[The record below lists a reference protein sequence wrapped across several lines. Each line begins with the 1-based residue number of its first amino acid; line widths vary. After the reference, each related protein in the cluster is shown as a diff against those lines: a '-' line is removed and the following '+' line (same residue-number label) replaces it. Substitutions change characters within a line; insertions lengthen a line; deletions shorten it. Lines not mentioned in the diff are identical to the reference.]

1 MKGRFSR
8 CGPGRVEGIN
18 KEAEPCGWVHPKPP
32 QVGGQ
37 GDEVVLP
44 EPKEDGAPGEDA
56 MGRGCGCSGGG
67 PGAQRGGAG
76 GGPPSVLRP
85 PPAPRGCWPLGTGL
99 QEARASS
106 SLAWRRAEG
115 PGEWVEGAGW
125 LCGEQWHSHEGKG
138 LWGQRGTQER
148 RRQICRRAFLPWVP
162 GECKLQGSNYTKSRN
177 PLLDP

>member
-1 MKGRFSR
+1 MPSHVAGCTPNHPRSEGR
-8 CGPGRVEGIN
+8 
-18 KEAEPCGWVHPKPP
+18 
-32 QVGGQ
+32 

-56 MGRGCGCSGGG
+56 MGRGCGCSGVALEPSKGEQAEALHLSST
-67 PGAQRGGAG
+67 PRPPPGGAG
-76 GGPPSVLRP
+76 SWVLG
-85 PPAPRGCWPLGTGL
+85 AGCWALGADL

-106 SLAWRRAEG
+106 SLAWRRVEG

-125 LCGEQWHSHEGKG
+125 LCREQRHSREGKG

-148 RRQICRRAFLPWVP
+148 RSQICRRAFLPWVP